1 MIDLVMFDADGVLFD
16 SDASNVAYYNAIYA
30 RIGEP
35 PLNRDEEIKAISYAT
50 EQVFAMRAGGD
61 AAKLGVMKDIART
74 LDAAPFFKLLRPP
87 FELRPFMLAMRRRF
101 RLGLATN
108 RSATVPA
115 LIEHLDLANIFDAIA
130 CARDRVR
137 PKPAPD
143 MLNLCMERAAVSRE
157 RAVYVGDSPIDR
169 VAAFEAG
176 VRFIAVGLRVEH
188 DERIATLAELPGAL
202 DRKNGWRRGSR
213 SLARSNRQL

>member
-30 RIGEP
+30 QIGEP
-35 PLNRDEEIKAISYAT
+35 PLDRDEEIKAISYAT
-50 EQVFAMRAGGD
+50 EQVFAMRARGD
-61 AAKLGVMKDIART
+61 EGRLGAMKDIART

-87 FELRPFMLAMRRRF
+87 LELRPFMLAMRRRF

-115 LIEHLDLANIFDAIA
+115 LVEHLDLAGIFDAIA
-130 CARDRVR
+130 CARDQVR

-143 MLNLCMERAAVSRE
+143 ILNLCMERAAVTRE

-169 VAAFEAG
+169 VAAADAG
-176 VRFIAVGLRVEH
+176 VPFIAVGPRVEH
-188 DERIATLAELPGAL
+188 ERRIATLAELPAAL
-202 DRKNGWRRGSR
+202 DSMTAE
-213 SLARSNRQL
+213 SE

>member
-30 RIGEP
+30 QIGEP
-35 PLNRDEEIKAISYAT
+35 PLNPDEEVKAISYAT
-50 EQVFAMRAGGD
+50 EQVFALRAGGD
-61 AAKLGVMKDIART
+61 DSKLRAMKAIART

-87 FELRPFMLAMRRRF
+87 FPLRPFLIGIRRRF

-108 RSATVPA
+108 RSATVPG
-115 LIEHLDLANIFDAIA
+115 LIEHLDLQGIFDAIA

-143 MLNLCMERAAVSRE
+143 ILTLCVERAGITPDRSI
-157 RAVYVGDSPIDR
+157 YVGDSPIDR
-169 VAAFEAG
+169 IAAAEAG
-176 VRFIAVGLRVEH
+176 VQFLAIGSRVDHARHIAR
-188 DERIATLAELPGAL
+188 LAELPKAL
-202 DRKNGWRRGSR
+202 DT
-213 SLARSNRQL
+213 LAAETA